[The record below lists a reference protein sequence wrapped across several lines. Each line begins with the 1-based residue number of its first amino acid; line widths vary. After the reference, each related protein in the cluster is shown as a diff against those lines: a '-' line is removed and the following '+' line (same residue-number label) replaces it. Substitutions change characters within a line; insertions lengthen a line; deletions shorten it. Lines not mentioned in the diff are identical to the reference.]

1 MKTAFKELHQWAKE
15 NPVKACVFSAL
26 TGILATWDGTRPYL
40 VWTDLIPWAVL
51 WMVINGT
58 LAFQFF
64 RKLFLSVLVASLLLP
79 SESKAAEKPQSGL
92 VIAGVVVIVV
102 GGVVIFKVVQFCQNH
117 FPRVDPPPTNAP
129 PTLESTDFYA
139 ASMTYSAMGNCY
151 APQTSSALFVEPV
164 PTVFEFSGGFDAD
177 FNFRMTQCRKVPSS
191 TDSVDLQEFA
201 SELVPWGIHL
211 GGGGESY
218 YGLNGVPCPAEDVP
232 VSFGTGPVV
241 DVAVGDWVQT
251 VVFEKSSDL
260 VNWEEMLTM
269 TISAEQRV
277 KFSDAGTSSQV
288 FYRCRP
294 L

>member
-1 MKTAFKELHQWAKE
+1 MKNAFKELHQWAKE

-26 TGILATWDGTRPYL
+26 TGILATWDGTRAHL
-40 VWTDLIPWAVL
+40 TSLDLIPWAVL
-51 WMVINGT
+51 II
-58 LAFQFF
+58 LAAWGFSIT
-64 RKLFLSVLVASLLLP
+64 KLVSMLLALCLLLP

-117 FPRVDPPPTNAP
+117 FPRQDPPPTNNVP
-129 PTLESTDFYA
+129 NLESTDFYA
-139 ASMTYSAMGNCY
+139 GSMTYSALGNCY
-151 APQTSSALFVEPV
+151 SNPNSSSLLAVVDPA
-164 PTVFEFSGGFDAD
+164 TVFEFSGGFDGE
-177 FNFRMTQCRKVPSS
+177 FNFRMTECRKVPSA
-191 TDSVDLQEFA
+191 TDSVDLQEFE
-201 SELVPWGIHL
+201 SELVPWGIRL
-211 GGGGESY
+211 GGGGESFF
-218 YGLNGVPCPAEDVP
+218 GLNGRPCPPGDVP

-251 VVFEKSSDL
+251 VVFEKSEDL
-260 VNWEEMLTM
+260 VNWEAMLTM

-277 KFSDAGTSSQV
+277 RFSDAGTSSQV

>member
-1 MKTAFKELHQWAKE
+1 MKTAFKELHQWAKD
-15 NPVKACVFSAL
+15 NPIKACVFSAL
-26 TGILATWDGTRPYL
+26 TGILATWDGTRNHL
-40 VWTDLIPWAVL
+40 DLADSIPWVL
-51 WMVINGT
+51 LIT
-58 LAFQFF
+58 AFVLTFF
-64 RKLFLSVLVASLLLP
+64 LTEWARLTPLLILSLLLP
-79 SESKAAEKPQSGL
+79 SESKAAEKPQNGL
-92 VIAGVVVIVV
+92 VVAGVVVIVV

-139 ASMTYSAMGNCY
+139 ATMTWTAMGNCY
-151 APQTSSALFVEPV
+151 DPQTSSALFVEPT
-164 PTVFEFSGGFDAD
+164 PTVFEFSGGFDD
-177 FNFRMTQCRKVPSS
+177 GFNFRMTQCRKVPD
-191 TDSVDLQEFA
+191 TLGSVDLQEFE
-201 SELVPWGIHL
+201 SELVPWGIRL

-218 YGLNGVPCPAEDVP
+218 YGLNGHPCAPGDIP
-232 VSFGTGPVV
+232 VSFGTGPTV
-241 DVAVGDWVQT
+241 DVASGDYVQT

-260 VNWEEMLTM
+260 VNWEPMLTM